1 MAQRKTWYQTVRRW
15 DEIRGPTRKELN
27 GTPMLELPIEEAS
40 AQIRT
45 GGPIDNEE
53 DFAMPVWAGVL
64 SLQLKAG
71 TPIPDERLPDSI
83 SVFGYVKRRR

>member
-1 MAQRKTWYQTVRRW
+1 MAQRKTWCQTVRRW

-27 GTPMLELPIEEAS
+27 GTPKLELPIEEAS

-45 GGPIDNEE
+45 GGLIDNEE

-83 SVFGYVKRRR
+83 SVPGYVKRRR